1 MSEEEY
7 LRACGWVPRQEGGWD
22 PPLRSSGGPT
32 YDVYSSPWKTADA
45 VKKQLAEDRARL
57 AFVLARSDRAALGI
71 AGGDDIFGS
80 AAFARGVGQFFEE
93 TLAEGEVNEDT

>member
-7 LRACGWVPRQEGGWD
+7 LRACGWKQSIGAWSREWGDAAEWI
-22 PPLRSSGGPT
+22 PL
-32 YDVYSSPWKTADA
+32 AEA
-45 VKKQLAEDRARL
+45 VKAQLAEDRARL

-80 AAFARGVGQFFEE
+80 AAFARGVGQHLEAS
-93 TLAEGEVNEDT
+93 LAEGEVNEDT